1 MCLGA
6 QARAANENARRRYKY
21 ENERRERNWMQTIS
35 IYNAKKVK
43 YEEDADNAN
52 LAIVGAATEKQEA
65 MNLARGE
72 AQIKYAALL
81 QNLLK
86 DSAAS
91 KLIASGQTGQST
103 RRRKVM
109 DYAEYGQKVGEIGR
123 QLMLNDRELA
133 RKTAKQQSQYKQFKD
148 QAFAKVAFQPIPDV
162 EPPQPVMQSVG
173 AAAFMDAL
181 SIGSSIAGIYGAFNP
196 TGSDRRLKEN
206 IKKIGESISG
216 LGIYTFNYI
225 GKATKY
231 IGTMADEVLKVKP
244 EAVIVR
250 NGYMAVNYDLI
261 DVNFEVA

>member
-6 QARAANENARRRYKY
+6 SARAANENARRRYKY

-35 IYNAKKVK
+35 IYNAQKVK
-43 YEEDADNAN
+43 YEEDVDNAN

-133 RKTAKQQSQYKQFKD
+133 RKTAKQQSQYKQFRD

-162 EPPQPVMQSVG
+162 APPQPVMQSVG
-173 AAAFMDAL
+173 AAAFTEAL
-181 SIGSSIAGIYGAFNP
+181 SIGMQVASPFIIS
-196 TGSDRRLKEN
+196 SDRRLKEN
-206 IKKIGESISG
+206 IQKIAESISG

-225 GKATKY
+225 GEVTKY